1 MTVFVD
7 FDSRRRLNC
16 LLGYVGVW
24 YVISTTPRTLLG
36 GFLALYD
43 AQACSSASDN
53 TKKQSNGNR
62 HTVNI
67 RVNNIWID
75 VLQTISNPSDM
86 NDDCIYVGE

>member
-16 LLGYVGVW
+16 LLGYICVW
-24 YVISTTPRTLLG
+24 YVVGTNRRTLLG
-36 GFLALYD
+36 GFLALCD
-43 AQACSSASDN
+43 TQTCSSASDN

-62 HTVNI
+62 HTINI
-67 RVNNIWID
+67 WVNNIWVD
-75 VLQTISNPSDM
+75 VLQTICNPGDM